1 MVWFDEFLIFMAYS
15 KRTQFAIWM
24 GMISFVVILA
34 LGEHLVSNLNL
45 QGLLAPLTAVMREA
59 LLDRYD
65 KAAWSSLGGFLLL
78 AIKFYRKDRKI
89 LLSM

>member
-1 MVWFDEFLIFMAYS
+1 MAWFDEFLIVMAYS

-34 LGEHLVSNLNL
+34 LGEHFVENVNF
-45 QGLLAPLTAVMREA
+45 QGLLAPLTTVIHEA
-59 LLDRYD
+59 LLDRCD

-78 AIKFYRKDRKI
+78 AIKFYRKDSKI